1 MLLKA
6 LLYGNA
12 LFPLLSCVFF
22 LFVLRESNLGK
33 WEKLPRERVS
43 GGILGFLALLAFIP
57 DVEPM
62 FPVERYLGLLI
73 FLAVVLSVLCFL
85 YIDHLFARSLA
96 GILIL
101 GAHATLAET
110 YAADLRFSSFFAAMT
125 LLYGTAGIVLA
136 AKPYFLRD
144 LMRKCA
150 ASVWWRSG
158 TVFLLGM
165 WFLSA
170 LLVLSDLL
178 SR

>member
-1 MLLKA
+1 
-6 LLYGNA
+6 
-12 LFPLLSCVFF
+12 
-22 LFVLRESNLGK
+22 
-33 WEKLPRERVS
+33 
-43 GGILGFLALLAFIP
+43 
-57 DVEPM
+57 M

>member
-1 MLLKA
+1 MLLKC

-12 LFPLLSCVFF
+12 AVPLLLGVFF
-22 LFVLRESNLGK
+22 LFVLRESNLAK

-43 GGILGFLALLAFIP
+43 GGVLGFLALLAFIP
-57 DVEPM
+57 EVEPV
-62 FPVERYLGLLI
+62 FPVEKYWKLLI
-73 FLAVVLSVLCFL
+73 ILAVVLSVLCFL
-85 YIDHLFARSLA
+85 YIDHIFARAFA

-101 GAHATLAET
+101 GAHATLAEV
-110 YAADLRFSSFFAAMT
+110 YAADLRFSSFFAVMAF
-125 LLYGTAGIVLA
+125 LYGTAGIVLA

-165 WFLSA
+165 WLLSA
-170 LLVLSDLL
+170 FLVLSDFL

>member
-1 MLLKA
+1 MLLKC

-12 LFPLLSCVFF
+12 AVSLLLCVFF
-22 LFVLRESNLGK
+22 LFVLRKGNLGK

-85 YIDHLFARSLA
+85 YIDHLFARALA

-101 GAHATLAET
+101 GAHATLAEV
-110 YAADLRFSSFFAAMT
+110 YAADLRFSPFFAAMT

-165 WFLSA
+165 WLLSA
-170 LLVLSDLL
+170 FLVLSDFL